1 MAVGQGWVTKAI
13 IYKAFYRDIDL
24 FFFSRFSEDIAR
36 GKDGVIRCSVSLCF
50 APCAI

>member
-24 FFFSRFSEDIAR
+24 FFFRDSVKTSP
-36 GKDGVIRCSVSLCF
+36 GVRMV
-50 APCAI
+50 